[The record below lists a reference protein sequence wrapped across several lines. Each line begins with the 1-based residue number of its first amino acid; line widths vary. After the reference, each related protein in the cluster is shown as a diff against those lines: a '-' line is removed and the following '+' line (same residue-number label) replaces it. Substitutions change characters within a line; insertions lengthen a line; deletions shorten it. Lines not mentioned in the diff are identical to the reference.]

1 MALPYFT
8 APSKKALLQAGFNAE
23 QAQAIRDLL
32 HGIVKPGAYASVR
45 HWRAECYHPP
55 THIECVMCAIDEII
69 HGCGT
74 ESIWGEKDEQ
84 WPVAEYVNTGDTYS
98 ATILYCYE
106 THTFRLT
113 TWGGFYERYARRF
126 HLEGWREHCADD

>member
-32 HGIVKPGAYASVR
+32 HGNVKPGAYASVL

-55 THIECVMCAIDEII
+55 THVECVMCAIDEII

-74 ESIWGEKDEQ
+74 ESIWGETDEQ
-84 WPVAEYVNTGDTYS
+84 WPLAEYVNTGDTYS
-98 ATILYCYE
+98 ATILYCYK
-106 THTFRLT
+106 TRAFRLT
-113 TWGGFYERYARRF
+113 TWGDFYERNARRF
-126 HLEGWREHCADD
+126 HLEGWREYCTVD